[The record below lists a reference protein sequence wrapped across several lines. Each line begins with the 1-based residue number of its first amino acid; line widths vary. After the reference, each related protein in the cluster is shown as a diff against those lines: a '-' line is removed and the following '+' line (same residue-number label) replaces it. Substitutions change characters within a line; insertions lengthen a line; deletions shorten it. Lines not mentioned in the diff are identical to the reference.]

1 MKEIKEKKQRLTEQ
15 IEYKYISDDG
25 KFTSKFRYDV
35 EEYEKKQGE
44 PYFKEYLKKLK
55 ELKEYSDKNK
65 QYLEHFKDYKGTLEE
80 LVLYL
85 LLRDNNAK
93 DCYVDTYSSGGDSW
107 KEGDF

>member
-1 MKEIKEKKQRLTEQ
+1 MKEIKEKKRRLTEQ

-25 KFTSKFRYDV
+25 KFTSEFRYDV
-35 EEYEKKQGE
+35 EEYEKKQSE